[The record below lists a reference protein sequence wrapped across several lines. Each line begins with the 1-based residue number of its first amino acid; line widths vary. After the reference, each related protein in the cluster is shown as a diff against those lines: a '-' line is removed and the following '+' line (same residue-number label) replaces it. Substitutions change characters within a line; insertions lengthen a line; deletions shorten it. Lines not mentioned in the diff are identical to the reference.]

1 LAVLEIVSFE
11 FYALHTSEYCFE
23 FYKLYPLN
31 TITWNASR
39 MFTIILTMLIF
50 FPREFFILMRFFFC
64 NLCTLDLFYDVIGI
78 IQCFIRAFSFL
89 TLRVCVLVQWL
100 KFGSG
105 SRSICQN
112 PCLSCI

>member
-31 TITWNASR
+31 TITWNSSR

-50 FPREFFILMRFFFC
+50 FPRNF
-64 NLCTLDLFYDVIGI
+64 LF
-78 IQCFIRAFSFL
+78 
-89 TLRVCVLVQWL
+89 
-100 KFGSG
+100 
-105 SRSICQN
+105 
-112 PCLSCI
+112 